1 MKRQTP
7 ASIAAVDLFCG
18 AGGLTIGLEA
28 AGIPVVE
35 GVDIDPKCEYAYSH
49 NTNAKYRHMS
59 VTRYSASDIE
69 KALGDVDVKVLAGCA
84 PCQPFSTYAQGVART
99 DHKRW
104 SLLRHFGKLA
114 EEAKPQ
120 IVTMENVWPLAKHR
134 AFDRFVSRLRR
145 VGYHVR
151 TYRVDCREYGVPQ
164 SRVRL
169 VLLASQ
175 LGDIELIEPTHK
187 DKKSWVSVRNVL
199 KGLPQLEA
207 GQRDHQDALHVCS
220 KLSELNYRRMLASK
234 PGGTWRDWPED
245 LRAVCHG
252 KETGKT
258 YPAVYGR
265 MDWDQPAPTITG
277 QCFGFGNG
285 RFGHPEQHRAISL
298 REAAL
303 LQSFPKEFSFVKPG
317 DPVHMKSIGRMI
329 GNAVPPRLGE
339 VIGQSIKAHIS
350 DQHTNERA
358 LKFESMR

>member
-1 MKRQTP
+1 MKGQRP

-18 AGGLTIGLEA
+18 AGGLTLGLEQ

-35 GVDIDPKCEYAYSH
+35 GVDIDPKCEYAYTH
-49 NTNAKYRHMS
+49 NTSARYRQMS
-59 VTRYSASDIE
+59 VTRYGAPDIA
-69 KALGDVDVKVLAGCA
+69 KALGGADVRVLAGCA
-84 PCQPFSTYAQGVART
+84 PCQPFSTYAQGVTRS

-145 VGYHVR
+145 AGYRVN
-151 TYRVDCREYGVPQ
+151 TYRVDCREYGIPQ

-175 LGDIELIEPTHK
+175 FGEIKLIEPTHT
-187 DKKSWVSVRNVL
+187 DKKAWASVRSVL
-199 KGLPQLEA
+199 EGLAHLEA
-207 GQRDHQDALHVCS
+207 GRKDDKDALHVCS

-234 PGGTWRDWPED
+234 PGGTWRDWPEE
-245 LRAVCHG
+245 LRAACHS

-265 MDWDQPAPTITG
+265 MEWDLPAPTITG

-285 RFGHPEQHRAISL
+285 RFGHPEQNRAISL

-303 LQSFPKEFSFVKPG
+303 LQSFPMGFSFAKPG

-329 GNAVPPRLGE
+329 GNAVPPRLGQ
-339 VIGQSIKAHIS
+339 VIGQSIKAHLS
-350 DQHTNERA
+350 DRYAIE
-358 LKFESMR
+358 